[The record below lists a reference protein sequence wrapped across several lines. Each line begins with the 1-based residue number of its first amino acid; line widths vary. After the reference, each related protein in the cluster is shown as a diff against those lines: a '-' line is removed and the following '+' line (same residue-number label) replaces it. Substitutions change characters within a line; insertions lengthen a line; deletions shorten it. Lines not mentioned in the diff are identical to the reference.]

1 MVYIT
6 LTVNGKSFTAKIDT
20 IDIKNDRDNLN
31 FIS

>member
-6 LTVNGKSFTAKIDT
+6 LTVNGKSFTAKIDA
-20 IDIKNDRDNLN
+20 IDIQNDRNNLN